1 MMGETRRRGPFRREP
16 GRGAGNSW
24 GFLTTAFSWV
34 LVVGLHPSFATAQ
47 APEPA
52 STPVPAADEAAPT
65 AESPDD
71 AAKQGEVQPL
81 SLRYRF
87 GERYTETPD
96 PTRPEWMT
104 QYQVGVR
111 EKIKVAREKPQGAPD
126 RAETT
131 LQSIYTER
139 VMKAAPN
146 RTATDVVRRYDR
158 ALITTTLPM
167 RRQYQNPKL
176 LEQLSLW
183 YRLKP
188 GKPIELYNLTDGR
201 VLRQVEFDRITRNP
215 FLPQLATLLPTTP
228 RRVGDHWPVPRSS
241 VAVLL
246 GETPLEDGYDVEAEL
261 TDVRGSATDAGT
273 MTAVFEVKG
282 QLNVLDGP
290 VAMNARVHFVFAPAK
305 PAQPA
310 VPEPREQAGVID
322 AEGWI
327 SEIRMAEV
335 LTTPLPDDETGRLNQ
350 TQTRELI
357 VARRVGPSAMGPE
370 ATLPLVAPDAPPDD
384 EAHTWVTYDD
394 PEGRFHL
401 AHPQGLRIAR
411 AYPEG
416 GVDLVDRRFDGQ
428 DVISIALAAKSGDAS
443 QDRLVTD
450 PQEQRK
456 ALAEQW
462 RAQGQEVLMGDSG
475 WLKEDVWGPLA
486 RKVYRIEA
494 ALKPAGAA
502 PAVRGNRIYLDR
514 YIVQFTRN
522 ETLIVTAMTTR
533 DPHVPFR
540 DQAESIIKSFTF
552 GPSEPAPGASASP
565 NESTQPS
572 PAP

>member
-1 MMGETRRRGPFRREP
+1 VIFGAAAMLPAAAQDLGPPPSEP
-16 GRGAGNSW
+16 E
-24 GFLTTAFSWV
+24 
-34 LVVGLHPSFATAQ
+34 
-47 APEPA
+47 AP
-52 STPVPAADEAAPT
+52 ADEAPT
-65 AESPDD
+65 TPDEGR
-71 AAKQGEVQPL
+71 AQPL

-87 GERYTETPD
+87 AERYVENPD
-96 PTRPEWMT
+96 AAHAAWLT

-111 EKIKVAREKPQGAPD
+111 EKVKVVREKPQGAPD

-131 LQSIYTER
+131 LQTIYTER
-139 VMKAAPN
+139 IMKAAAN

-158 ALITTTLPM
+158 AQVSTTLPM

-183 YRLKP
+183 YRLRA

-201 VLRQVEFDRITRNP
+201 VLRQIEFDRIIKNP
-215 FLPQLATLLPTTP
+215 FLPQLAMLMPTTP
-228 RRVGDHWPVPRSS
+228 RRVGDVWPVPRASL
-241 VAVLL
+241 AYLL
-246 GETPLEDGYDVEAEL
+246 GDMPLEEGYDVQAEL
-261 TDVRGSATDAGT
+261 SDVRAASPDSPR
-273 MTAVFEVKG
+273 MNAVFVVKG
-282 QLNVLDGP
+282 RVGTLEGP
-290 VAMNARVHFVFAPAK
+290 VALNARVIFAFEPAK
-305 PAQPA
+305 PAAQPEA
-310 VPEPREQAGVID
+310 PAPGARNAGVVE

-327 SEIRMAEV
+327 AEIRMAEV

-350 TQTRELI
+350 TQTREL
-357 VARRVGPSAMGPE
+357 VLQRRVDPSELGPD
-370 ATLPLVAPDAPPDD
+370 ATLPLVAPEAPPED

-401 AHPQGLRIAR
+401 AHPQSLRIAR

-428 DVISIALAAKSGDAS
+428 DVISVALAAKTGDAGR
-443 QDRLVTD
+443 DRMVTD

-475 WLKEDVWGPLA
+475 WLKEEVWAPLD

-494 ALKPAGAA
+494 ALKPAGTG
-502 PAVRGNRIYLDR
+502 PAVRGGRIYLDR
-514 YIVQFTRN
+514 YIVQFKRDAA
-522 ETLIVTAMTTR
+522 LVVTAMTTR

-540 DQAESIIKSFTF
+540 EQVETLIKSFTF
-552 GPSEPAPGASASP
+552 GPSEGGGDLAAPASP
-565 NESTQPS
+565 
-572 PAP
+572 